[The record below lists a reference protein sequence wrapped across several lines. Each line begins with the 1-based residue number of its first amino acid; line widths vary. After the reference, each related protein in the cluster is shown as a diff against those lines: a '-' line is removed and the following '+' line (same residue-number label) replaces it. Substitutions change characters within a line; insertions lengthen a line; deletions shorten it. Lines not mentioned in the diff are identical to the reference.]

1 MSNRK
6 SSDKK
11 VNQTEVVIKP
21 DTKKAV
27 QDTSNWPLL
36 LKNVD
41 KLNVRTNHFTPST
54 SGYNPVN
61 RPIGVHLKYGV
72 MNLDKPS
79 NPSSHEVVAWIK
91 KILKIEKTGH
101 SGTLDPKVTG
111 CLIVCLNRA
120 TRLVK
125 SQQSAGKE
133 YVGIVRFH
141 GPTNEKDIEMNLKKL
156 TGTCFQRPPLISSV
170 KRELRVRTIYETKL
184 IEYDPEKN
192 HALIWLSCEA
202 GTYVRTLCVHLG
214 LLCKVGAHMQELR
227 RVRSGILNENDRLV
241 TMHDVLDSQFKF
253 EQSKDETYLRRVVQP
268 LEWLLVSYPR
278 IMVKDSSI
286 AAICHGAKLTLPGVL
301 RYENGIEPGMD
312 VVLMSTK
319 GEAVAIGI
327 ALMTTSVIST
337 CDHGIVAKIKRVIMD
352 KDTYP
357 ASWGKGP
364 FAKKKKDMIKEG
376 KLDKY
381 GKVNEKTP
389 EDWKEIF
396 GKDGKPIE
404 KTEKPERKKS
414 EKSERKKSGEK
425 LLKNK
430 KAKEESSSDSE
441 SEEKVV
447 VSKKKN
453 KEKEVKKSKKK
464 VESSSDSS
472 SEEEE
477 VKPKRKSSVSKE
489 KKKKAKVVVESDS
502 DSD

>member
-1 MSNRK
+1 
-6 SSDKK
+6 
-11 VNQTEVVIKP
+11 
-21 DTKKAV
+21 
-27 QDTSNWPLL
+27 
-36 LKNVD
+36 
-41 KLNVRTNHFTPST
+41 
-54 SGYNPVN
+54 
-61 RPIGVHLKYGV
+61 
-72 MNLDKPS
+72 
-79 NPSSHEVVAWIK
+79 
-91 KILKIEKTGH
+91 
-101 SGTLDPKVTG
+101 
-111 CLIVCLNRA
+111 
-120 TRLVK
+120 
-125 SQQSAGKE
+125 
-133 YVGIVRFH
+133 
-141 GPTNEKDIEMNLKKL
+141 
-156 TGTCFQRPPLISSV
+156 
-170 KRELRVRTIYETKL
+170 
-184 IEYDPEKN
+184 
-192 HALIWLSCEA
+192 
-202 GTYVRTLCVHLG
+202 
-214 LLCKVGAHMQELR
+214 
-227 RVRSGILNENDRLV
+227 
-241 TMHDVLDSQFKF
+241 MHDVLDSQFKF

-278 IMVKDSSI
+278 IMVKDSAI

-404 KTEKPERKKS
+404 KTEEKKA

-453 KEKEVKKSKKK
+453 KENGVKKSKKK

-472 SEEEE
+472 SEE
-477 VKPKRKSSVSKE
+477 KPKRKSSVSKE

>member
-1 MSNRK
+1 MS

-11 VNQTEVVIKP
+11 NKNVNQSEVAVKP

-61 RPIGVHLKYGV
+61 RPIDVHLKYGV

-141 GPTNEKDIEMNLKKL
+141 GPTDKKTIEMNLKKL

-170 KRELRVRTIYETKL
+170 KRELRVRTIYESKL
-184 IEYDPEKN
+184 IEYDSEKN

-214 LLCKVGAHMQELR
+214 LLCKVGGHMQELR

-241 TMHDVLDSQFKF
+241 TMHDVLDSQFNF
-253 EQSKDETYLRRVVQP
+253 EQTKDETYLRRVVQP

-278 IMVKDSSI
+278 IMIKDSSI
-286 AAICHGAKLTLPGVL
+286 AAVCHGAKLTLPGVL

-327 ALMTTSVIST
+327 ALMTTSVMST

-364 FAKKKKDMIKEG
+364 YAKKKKDMIKEG
-376 KLDKY
+376 KLDKF
-381 GKVNEKTP
+381 GKINDQTP
-389 EDWKEIF
+389 ADWKEIF

-404 KTEKPERKKS
+404 KEEVKT
-414 EKSERKKSGEK
+414 EKSERKKSTEK

-430 KAKEESSSDSE
+430 KVKEESSSESE

-453 KEKEVKKSKKK
+453 KENGVKKSKKK
-464 VESSSDSS
+464 VESSSESS
-472 SEEEE
+472 SEE

-489 KKKKAKVVVESDS
+489 KKKKAKVVQVSDS